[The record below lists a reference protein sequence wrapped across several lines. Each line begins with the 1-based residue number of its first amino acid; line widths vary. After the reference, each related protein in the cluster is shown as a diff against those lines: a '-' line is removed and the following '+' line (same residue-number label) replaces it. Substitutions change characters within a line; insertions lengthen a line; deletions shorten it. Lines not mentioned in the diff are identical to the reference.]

1 MKNYFGT
8 DGIRFIY
15 QEELNSFISKIAKAI
30 NDTYSNLILIGMDTR
45 YSCKDICSLLLGQL
59 NNKEVKIVGICSTPC
74 LIYLSKKYNC
84 LAIMITASHNPSNYN
99 GLKIIDKGLKISKKE
114 QLKLSTLI
122 SSYKEIT
129 IKKDI
134 IIKED
139 YFYLNDYL
147 DFLNKYIKPSHN
159 RYVFDVGHG
168 SLSTYIEKII
178 YKINSLNVVLNSD
191 YNGYNINT
199 SGAVNPK
206 ILQQYL
212 IKNNINYGFCFD
224 GDADRLILVSKEKI
238 YTGNQIIFI
247 LCKFFKI
254 DKVVLTKY
262 ISLLEEDS
270 FKKENI
276 KLIKVN
282 NGDQEVLTKCLK
294 EKIIL
299 GGEDSGHII
308 QLNKI
313 LTGDGLLN
321 ALTLIN
327 IIDNYS
333 IDNILK
339 NYQSS
344 NCELINLKIQ
354 NKNILKHPILTNLID
369 KLKNTFKNKIS
380 IFIRLSGTESK
391 LRIFISAYNK
401 QDLIIVKNKL
411 ITYIKLIDY
420 EVLCSNFDLILIDEN
435 TIIGKDVILN
445 GEVIINNSKIASN
458 CEIISSKIDN
468 SIISNNCKIGPF
480 SHIRNNS
487 LINENVRIGN
497 FVEIKNS
504 LIGKNTKISHLS
516 YIGDCL
522 CGDNVNIGCGVITV
536 NYDGKNKYKTII
548 GSSSFIG
555 CNSNLIAPIEI
566 GESSMIAAGSTL
578 TKSTNKN
585 SFTIARSKQITKEN
599 MASKY
604 PYFQEK

>member
-178 YKINSLNVVLNSD
+178 YKINPLNVVLNSD

-270 FKKENI
+270 FKKKNI

-344 NCELINLKIQ
+344 NFELINLKIQ

-369 KLKNTFKNKIS
+369 KLKTTFKNKIS

-401 QDLIIVKNKL
+401 QDLTIVKNKL

-599 MASKY
+599 KASKY

>member
-1 MKNYFGT
+1 MKQLFFECLQREDELST
-8 DGIRFIY
+8 D
-15 QEELNSFISKIAKAI
+15 
-30 NDTYSNLILIGMDTR
+30 
-45 YSCKDICSLLLGQL
+45 
-59 NNKEVKIVGICSTPC
+59 STPPTTT
-74 LIYLSKKYNC
+74 
-84 LAIMITASHNPSNYN
+84 ITTKN
-99 GLKIIDKGLKISKKE
+99 
-114 QLKLSTLI
+114 
-122 SSYKEIT
+122 
-129 IKKDI
+129 I

-178 YKINSLNVVLNSD
+178 YKINPLNVVLNND

-247 LCKFFKI
+247 LCKFYKI

-270 FKKENI
+270 FRKENI

-344 NCELINLKIQ
+344 NFELINLKIQ
-354 NKNILKHPILTNLID
+354 NKNILKHHILTNLID
-369 KLKNTFKNKIS
+369 KLKTTFKNKIS

-599 MASKY
+599 KASKY

>member
-45 YSCKDICSLLLGQL
+45 YSSNEICSLLLGQL
-59 NNKEVKIVGICSTPC
+59 TNKEVKIVGICSTPC

-84 LAIMITASHNPSNYN
+84 LAIMITASHNPSEYN
-99 GLKIIDKGLKISKKE
+99 GLKLIDKGFKINKKE
-114 QLKLSTLI
+114 QLKLSKLI
-122 SSYKEIT
+122 SSYENININKELV
-129 IKKDI
+129 
-134 IIKED
+134 IKED
-139 YFYLNDYL
+139 PFYLNDYL
-147 DFLNKYIKPSHN
+147 DFLNKEIKPSHH
-159 RYVFDVGHG
+159 RFVFDVGHG
-168 SLSTYIEKII
+168 SLCNYIEKII
-178 YKINSLNVVLNSD
+178 YKINPHNIVINND

-199 SGAVNPK
+199 SGAVNPN

-212 IKNNINYGFCFD
+212 IKNNIEYGFCFD
-224 GDADRLILVSKEKI
+224 GDADRLILVSKNKI
-238 YTGNQIIFI
+238 YTGNQILFI
-247 LCKFFKI
+247 LCKYYKI

-270 FKKENI
+270 FKKESI
-276 KLIKVN
+276 KIFKVD
-282 NGDQEVLTKCLK
+282 NGDQEVLSKCLK

-308 QLNKI
+308 LLNKI

-321 ALTLIN
+321 AITLIN
-327 IIDNYS
+327 IMEQYS
-333 IDNILK
+333 IDNLLK
-339 NYQSS
+339 DYQVS
-344 NCELINLKIQ
+344 NNELINLKIQ
-354 NKNILKHPILTNLID
+354 NKDIINNPILIDLIN
-369 KLKNTFKNKIS
+369 KLNITFKNKAS
-380 IFIRLSGTESK
+380 IFIRLSGTENK
-391 LRIFISAYNK
+391 LRIFISTYNK
-401 QDLIIVKNKL
+401 QDINIIKDKL
-411 ITYIKLIDY
+411 ITYIKLIDN
-420 EVLCSNFDLILIDEN
+420 EIICSNFDLISIDEN
-435 TIIGKDVILN
+435 STFGKDVILN
-445 GEVIINNSKIASN
+445 GNVIINNSKISSN
-458 CEIISSKIDN
+458 CEITSSKIND

-548 GSSSFIG
+548 GSNSFIG

-599 MASKY
+599 KASNY

>member
-15 QEELNSFISKIAKAI
+15 QEELDSFISKIAKAI

-178 YKINSLNVVLNSD
+178 YKINPLNVVLNSD

-270 FKKENI
+270 FRKENI

-294 EKIIL
+294 EKIVL

-344 NCELINLKIQ
+344 NFELINLKIQ

-369 KLKNTFKNKIS
+369 KLKTTFKNKIS

-420 EVLCSNFDLILIDEN
+420 EVICSNFDLILIDEN

-599 MASKY
+599 KASKY

>member
-134 IIKED
+134 IIKEE
-139 YFYLNDYL
+139 YFYLDDYL

-178 YKINSLNVVLNSD
+178 YKINPLNVVLNSD

-294 EKIIL
+294 EKIVL

-344 NCELINLKIQ
+344 NFELINLKIQ

-369 KLKNTFKNKIS
+369 KLKTTFKNKIS

-435 TIIGKDVILN
+435 TIIGKDVTLN

>member
-178 YKINSLNVVLNSD
+178 YKINPLNVVLNSD

-282 NGDQEVLTKCLK
+282 NGDQEVLNKCLK
-294 EKIIL
+294 EKIVL

-344 NCELINLKIQ
+344 NFELINLKIQ

-369 KLKNTFKNKIS
+369 KLKTTFKNKIS
-380 IFIRLSGTESK
+380 IFIRLSGTENK

>member
-178 YKINSLNVVLNSD
+178 YKINPLNVVLNSD

-270 FKKENI
+270 FRKENI

-294 EKIIL
+294 EKIVL

-344 NCELINLKIQ
+344 NFELINLKIQ
-354 NKNILKHPILTNLID
+354 NKNILKHPILTNLIE
-369 KLKNTFKNKIS
+369 KLKTTFKNKIS

-401 QDLIIVKNKL
+401 QDLIIVKSKL

-599 MASKY
+599 KASKY

>member
-129 IKKDI
+129 IKKNI

-178 YKINSLNVVLNSD
+178 YKINPLNVVLNSD

-294 EKIIL
+294 EKIVL

-344 NCELINLKIQ
+344 NFELINLKIQ

-369 KLKNTFKNKIS
+369 KLKTTFKNKIS

-599 MASKY
+599 KASKY

>member
-129 IKKDI
+129 IKKNI

-178 YKINSLNVVLNSD
+178 YKINPLNVVLNND

-270 FKKENI
+270 FRKENI

-344 NCELINLKIQ
+344 NFELINLKIQ

-369 KLKNTFKNKIS
+369 KLKTTFKNKIS

-599 MASKY
+599 KASKY

>member
-147 DFLNKYIKPSHN
+147 DFLNKYIKPSNN

-178 YKINSLNVVLNSD
+178 YKINPLNVVLNSD

-294 EKIIL
+294 EKIVL

-344 NCELINLKIQ
+344 NFELINLKIQ

-369 KLKNTFKNKIS
+369 KLKTTFKNKIS

-435 TIIGKDVILN
+435 TIIGKDVTLN